1 MKEYLS
7 SCEEVLKEQNS
18 SEQGL
23 STGEAQQRL
32 SRFGKN
38 ELEKGKKKSWH
49 WYILFVNICIM
60 EK

>member
-1 MKEYLS
+1 MLHRNGGNMKEYLS

-38 ELEKGKKKSWH
+38 ELEKW
-49 WYILFVNICIM
+49 
-60 EK
+60 EKDFSFKESF

>member
-23 STGEAQQRL
+23 STGKR
-32 SRFGKN
+32 
-38 ELEKGKKKSWH
+38 EKDFSFKEIFRGTCRPDDHYPDRGCGNFRNHSF
-49 WYILFVNICIM
+49 L
-60 EK
+60 

>member
-23 STGEAQQRL
+23 STGEARRDCPD
-32 SRFGKN
+32 SERMNWK
-38 ELEKGKKKSWH
+38 KGKRL
-49 WYILFVNICIM
+49 LF
-60 EK
+60 